1 MSDIYNVDGR
11 LIYFFLLFFFFHTP
25 NKIKREREMLFK
37 DFKELSVLRQA
48 LASDTEVDF
57 VAYIQSQEIEKK
69 SVFDRHFKRTMQA
82 MKTCFPNAK
91 EGSLQEKMVQWAR
104 TVIDNEFEI
113 LERSKVLAY
122 WLALE
127 ESKFTKNLEY
137 VSLIQLNNEV
147 KLKSLLLESLS
158 IKRHAKRRRV
168 V

>member
-1 MSDIYNVDGR
+1 
-11 LIYFFLLFFFFHTP
+11 
-25 NKIKREREMLFK
+25 MLFK
-37 DFKELSVLRQA
+37 DFKELRVLRQA

-82 MKTCFPNAK
+82 MKTCFPTAK

-113 LERSKVLAY
+113 LDRSKVLAY

-127 ESKFTKNLEY
+127 ESKLTKNLEY

-147 KLKSLLLESLS
+147 KLKSLLLESLP
-158 IKRHAKRRRV
+158 IKRHAKKRRV